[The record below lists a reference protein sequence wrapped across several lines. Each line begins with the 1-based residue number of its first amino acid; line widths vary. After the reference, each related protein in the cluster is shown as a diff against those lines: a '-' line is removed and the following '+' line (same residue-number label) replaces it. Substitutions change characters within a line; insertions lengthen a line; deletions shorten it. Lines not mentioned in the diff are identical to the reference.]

1 MHFVFPPGDTTDW
14 CKTAVGSMNLSYLI
28 AAKGNVNIRIP
39 SDKDI
44 HCSLEVELKNVTGE
58 NGKKDK
64 IRTITCT

>member
-1 MHFVFPPGDTTDW
+1 
-14 CKTAVGSMNLSYLI
+14 MNLSYLI
-28 AAKGNVNIRIP
+28 AAKGNVNIHIP